1 MRNNKSLPLIVASLL
16 LAMSLSA
23 CNFELRLNGDGSSS
37 SSSQTSSSSSGSSSS
52 SEDIPNP
59 TDEVSKQ
66 EFINAATNARK
77 INPGY
82 QSADVTMFYY
92 DGTEHNVTAKF
103 YKDADETEDWELVD
117 EESATDYACELAGDI
132 IEMNASLIETYTQMM
147 QDNQDN
153 KYYLDDSGF
162 KYVGSYRAEYQGTTY
177 NQETTLT
184 FNQYGYCVYMKQTV
198 GSGLSIQDAVRFT
211 AKYSTEPVEGHGVP
225 SITEEVTL
233 EQFLKAAQEAEKR
246 DSGYKSAKTHFVLIN
261 PQLDNDIDLKS
272 TYVRNATT
280 GEWTYYSG
288 DSDQIYTTM
297 VSSYLSLKIS
307 KLSLTPE
314 NVETYDCHF
323 YMNDK
328 GFRFTGIENTETGL
342 ANEEIYFDTYGFL
355 THLTSEVSERNLYV
369 SLDAVYS
376 TSAPVG
382 PSPTTDLSDSDWNTF
397 VNNTKSINRGYKT
410 ATLDC
415 TYYQSGGQ
423 GGSNAKFDIVY
434 TSTTGTRGSWVRYST
449 TNETLAGAFDGLVNA
464 SPASFVNHEGSPYKY
479 TYKYGN
485 NTYFAYIS
493 YGKSTAEVR
502 FNEDGYIIYGKT
514 IEEDDDTRLEYY
526 ADVAYSLNEITPV
539 TPDDPGEDEP
549 GVDYTITDK
558 EWVAYASNCQKE
570 ALSYD
575 TVNATVA
582 KYLTNS
588 KNIYCATLTNSTGN
602 PSDWIIDAF
611 DGDDSLASY
620 AKGGLVVRPIDCLVA
635 DTQTF
640 EGTIKYTFDGSYYQC
655 DTETDSVKKVFVFD
669 TKGNPIY
676 LSHEVDDTV
685 VSIRYEYINS
695 GSGAEESSYDTTI
708 REREDGQYMFAVGG
722 DPTLGWELSDELLMT
737 PTSIDE
743 VSKVSID
750 VADALQA
757 KESNIDYLYMKTITL
772 GTSTANWTAPIIIKD
787 YKYSID
793 GALTFKAVSATYD
806 EEEQIYQTQTWC
818 PSDMSHVEN
827 LTPETYF
834 MPDWE
839 EERDYY
845 QMNGYD
851 NPVSYEPGE
860 YVLVVAGYDSIASKS
875 NYSEAMALIRI
886 DDVTS
891 SIEEPK
897 LEMGYD
903 VLVIRHDGSIDH
915 YSLHI
920 NPGNRQEFMVTNVY
934 VEEGELIKFLNVPED
949 DDFYIANLDTHS
961 QGFDVYSGKIRC
973 TQSGY
978 YDFYVTFSLDG
989 HKVYIG
995 QSQKA

>member
-23 CNFELRLNGDGSSS
+23 CNFELSLNGDGGSS

-52 SEDIPNP
+52 EDIPDPSN
-59 TDEVSKQ
+59 EVTADIFLS
-66 EFINAATNARK
+66 AAYDAEKT
-77 INPGY
+77 NPGY

-92 DGTEHNVTAKF
+92 DGTEHNITAKF

-117 EESATDYACELAGDI
+117 EESVTDYAYELAED
-132 IEMNASLIETYTQMM
+132 LIEVHATFVQSISQTMSE
-147 QDNQDN
+147 N
-153 KYYLDDSGF
+153 KYYLDNSGF
-162 KYVGSYRAEYQGTTY
+162 KYVGTARGEYQGTSY
-177 NQETTLT
+177 YQEMTLT
-184 FNQYGYCVYMKQTV
+184 FNQYGYCVYAKQTG
-198 GSGLSIQDAVRFT
+198 GSGSSIQDTVRFT

-246 DSGYKSAKTHFVLIN
+246 DSGYKSAKTHFVLTN
-261 PQLDNDIDLKS
+261 PQLDNDINLKS

-288 DSDQIYTTM
+288 DSDQTYSITIST
-297 VSSYLSLKIS
+297 YLSLKIS
-307 KLSLTPE
+307 KLTLTPE
-314 NVETYDCHF
+314 NVEAYDCHF

-342 ANEEIYFDTYGFL
+342 DKEEIYFDTYGFL
-355 THLTSEVSERNLYV
+355 THLTSEVSERNLYA
-369 SLDAVYS
+369 SLDVVYS
-376 TSAPVG
+376 TSAPEG

-397 VNNTKSINRGYKT
+397 VNNTLNINRGYKT

-415 TYYQSGGQ
+415 TYHQSGGQ
-423 GGSNAKFDIVY
+423 GASGANFDIVY
-434 TSTTGTRGSWVRYST
+434 TSTTGARGSWVRYST
-449 TNETLAGAFDGLVNA
+449 TNETLADAFEGLVNT
-464 SPASFVNHEGSPYKY
+464 SPASFVNREGSQYKI

-485 NTYFAYIS
+485 NTYFAYMS
-493 YGKSTAEVR
+493 YGNFSTEVR
-502 FNEDGYIIYGKT
+502 FNEDGYIIYGKN

-526 ADVAYSLNEITPV
+526 ADVTYSLNEITPL
-539 TPDDPGEDEP
+539 TPDDPGEDKP
-549 GVDYTITDK
+549 SVDYTITDK
-558 EWVAYASNCQKE
+558 EWAEYATNCQKE
-570 ALSYD
+570 ALAYD

-588 KNIYCATLTNSTGN
+588 KNIYDATLTNSTGD
-602 PSDWIIDAF
+602 PSDWTVASS

-620 AKGGLVVRPIDCLVA
+620 ATGGLVVRPIDCLVA
-635 DTQTF
+635 DEQTF
-640 EGTIKYTFDGSYYQC
+640 DGTIKYTSDGSYFRC
-655 DTETDSVKKVFVFD
+655 DSETNGVKEVFAFD

-676 LSHEVDDTV
+676 LAHEVDGTLIS
-685 VSIRYEYINS
+685 VSYNYSNS
-695 GSGAEESSYDTTI
+695 SSGQEESNYDTTI
-708 REREDGQYMFAVGG
+708 RERVDGQYMFAVGG
-722 DPTLGWELSDELLMT
+722 DPTLGWEPSDELLMS

-743 VSKVSID
+743 VSKVSED
-750 VADALQA
+750 VADVLQA
-757 KESNIDYLYMKTITL
+757 KERNIDYLYMKTITL
-772 GTSTANWTAPIIIKD
+772 GTSTANWTAPIIIND

-818 PSDMSHVEN
+818 PSDMSFVEN

-839 EERDYY
+839 EECDYY
-845 QMNGYD
+845 QMNCYSD

-860 YVLVVAGYDSIASKS
+860 YVLVVAGYDSFASKN

-886 DDVTS
+886 DDVVS
-891 SIEEPK
+891 SIGEPK

-903 VLVIRHDGSIDH
+903 VVVIRNDASIDYH
-915 YSLHI
+915 SLHI
-920 NPGNRQEFMVTNVY
+920 NPENRQEFMVTNIY

-949 DDFYIANLDTHS
+949 DDFFIANLDTHS
-961 QGFDVYSGKIRC
+961 QGFDVYLGKIRC